1 MFSTLLQNQSENDF
15 GELKEDDVC
24 QADQLESVP
33 THLFVEMIS
42 SDGSLVVDNAVSC
55 K

>member
-1 MFSTLLQNQSENDF
+1 MFYTLLQNQSKNDF

-33 THLFVEMIS
+33 MQLLVQMIS